1 MRILIVDAMSHT
13 REHLR
18 TFLELQEGLEV
29 IGEASSGAEA
39 LRLSQALSPDI
50 VIIDINLP
58 DMNGLDVTRQ
68 VTASAP
74 HQSVILLTLHSEDLL
89 LQDAIAVGA
98 QACVG
103 KSAGV
108 QSLLEAV
115 CAQSKKHEQD
125 K

>member
-1 MRILIVDAMSHT
+1 MHILIVDAMQHT

-58 DMNGLDVTRQ
+58 DMDSLDVIRQ
-68 VTASAP
+68 LTASAP
-74 HQSVILLTLHSEDLL
+74 HQSVILLTLHSEDMNV
-89 LQDAIAVGA
+89 QDAFAAGA
-98 QACVG
+98 QACVE

-108 QSLLEAV
+108 QPLLDAV
-115 CAQSKKHEQD
+115 CAQTKKHEQD